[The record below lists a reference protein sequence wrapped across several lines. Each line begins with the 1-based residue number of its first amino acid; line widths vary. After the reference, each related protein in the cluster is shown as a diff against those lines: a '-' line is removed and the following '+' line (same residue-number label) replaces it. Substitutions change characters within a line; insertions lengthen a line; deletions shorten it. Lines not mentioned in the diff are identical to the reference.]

1 MRQLYSMRFNLAFA
15 LLVLGLTVKTSHG
28 QMPPELSDRN
38 TAQLVND
45 AFSNSYGRL
54 LVTEF
59 GKILRES
66 AAPDCLRNLPLDGS
80 PVEFE
85 ERGREILIKNGI
97 RVMEVYEQG
106 INTAKYRAAFVARL
120 GPNATK
126 EFALL
131 LANADIKKLN
141 ELRDVARLANV
152 AHAVTE
158 TIGRQALVNR
168 LGLVRSPS
176 PYMAGKPELWD
187 ASEMALSQDVADRFA
202 ESHPNPKVLRWEKMG
217 EAMTDAFKVAFD
229 QNKPFQ
235 AGPSYLV
242 KDLAEGLA
250 KVCVFPVSQQNQP
263 VAPNPTSR

>member
-1 MRQLYSMRFNLAFA
+1 MRQLYPMKFNLAFA
-15 LLVLGLTVKTSHG
+15 LLVLCLTIKTSNG
-28 QMPPELSDRN
+28 QMPPELSDRS

-66 AAPDCLRNLPLDGS
+66 AATDCLRNSPLDGS

-85 ERGREILIKNGI
+85 ERGKEILIKNGI

-106 INTAKYRAAFVARL
+106 INTAKYRAAFIAQI

-131 LANADIKKLN
+131 LANADVKKLN
-141 ELRDVARLANV
+141 ELRYAARLATV

-187 ASEMALSQDVADRFA
+187 ASELALSQDISDRFA
-202 ESHPNPKVLRWEKMG
+202 ERHPTPQVLRWEKMG
-217 EAMTDAFKVAFD
+217 EAMTDAFKLAFD
-229 QNKPFQ
+229 QNKPFH

-242 KDLAEGLA
+242 KDLAEGFA
-250 KVCVFPVSQQNQP
+250 KVCVFPVSQQKQP